1 MGKSTLFNALTASK
15 NAEAANFPF
24 CTIDPNIGIVDVVDE
39 RLDKLTE
46 LSKSK
51 KKIYT
56 NITFVDIAGLVKGAS
71 KGEGLGNK
79 FLSHIREV
87 DAIIHLVRCF
97 DSEKITHV
105 NSKINP
111 VEDLETIKTEIIL
124 SDIDIIQK
132 KLEKG
137 KKKLL
142 EEKQIKILEEKLNQ
156 LNEGKEIFINGSDE
170 KKFLSS
176 LGLLSIK
183 PKIIVC
189 NVDEESLANG
199 NAFTKEV
206 QNKYSNEKVV
216 TICADIEDQIMG
228 LDNSER
234 ETFMK
239 EIGLNKTGLNQ
250 LIKEGYELLNLDT
263 FFTSGPEESRAWTV
277 EKNTPAP
284 KAASVIHT
292 DFEKKFL
299 TTLGLLSIKPK
310 IIVCNVDEE
319 SLATGNAF
327 TEDVKR
333 KYTAEKIVTI
343 CADIEDQIMGLDN
356 NERETFMK
364 EIGLNKTGLNQLIK
378 EGYDLLNLDTF
389 FTSGPEESRAWTI
402 EKNTLAPQAA
412 SVIHTDFE
420 KNFIRAEA
428 VTCEDFIKFGSAEK
442 CKENGKLRIEGK
454 DYIVKDGDVLY
465 FRVNP

>member
-1 MGKSTLFNALTASK
+1 MGFKCGIVGLPNVGKSTLFNALTASK

-24 CTIDPNIGIVDVVDE
+24 CTIDPNIGVVDVIDE
-39 RLDKLTE
+39 RLDELTKL
-46 LSKSK
+46 SNSR

-97 DSEKITHV
+97 ESEKITHV

-111 VEDLETIKTEIIL
+111 VEDLETIRTEIIL
-124 SDIDIIQK
+124 SDLDIVQK

-142 EEKQIKILEEKLNQ
+142 QEKEIKVLEEKLK
-156 LNEGKEIFINGSDE
+156 L
-170 KKFLSS
+170 
-176 LGLLSIK
+176 
-183 PKIIVC
+183 
-189 NVDEESLANG
+189 
-199 NAFTKEV
+199 
-206 QNKYSNEKVV
+206 
-216 TICADIEDQIMG
+216 
-228 LDNSER
+228 
-234 ETFMK
+234 
-239 EIGLNKTGLNQ
+239 
-250 LIKEGYELLNLDT
+250 LDT
-263 FFTSGPEESRAWTV
+263 GNEVSINDE
-277 EKNTPAP
+277 
-284 KAASVIHT
+284 
-292 DFEKKFL
+292 FEKKFL
-299 TTLGLLSIKPK
+299 MTLGLLSIKPK

-327 TEDVKR
+327 TEVVKS
-333 KYTAEKIVTI
+333 KYTDEKIITI

-402 EKNTLAPQAA
+402 KKNTLAPQAA
-412 SVIHTDFE
+412 SIIHTDFE

-442 CKENGKLRIEGK
+442 CRENGKLRIEGK

>member
-1 MGKSTLFNALTASK
+1 MGFKCGIVGLPNVGKSTLFNALTASK

-24 CTIDPNIGIVDVVDE
+24 CTIDPNIGVVDVVDK
-39 RLDKLTE
+39 RLDQ
-46 LSKSK
+46 LSNLSNSK

-97 DSEKITHV
+97 ESDKITHV

-111 VEDLETIKTEIIL
+111 TEDLEIIKTEIIL
-124 SDIDIIQK
+124 SDIDVIQK
-132 KLEKG
+132 KLDKG

-142 EEKQIKILEEKLNQ
+142 NENEVKTLEEKLQQ
-156 LNEGKEIFINGSDE
+156 LNEGNEVTVNNEKEN
-170 KKFLSS
+170 KFLST
-176 LGLLSIK
+176 LGLLSVK

-189 NVDEESLANG
+189 NVDEESLDKG
-199 NAFTKEV
+199 NDFTKSV
-206 QNKYSNEKVV
+206 KIKNPDEKV
-216 TICADIEDQIMG
+216 
-228 LDNSER
+228 
-234 ETFMK
+234 
-239 EIGLNKTGLNQ
+239 
-250 LIKEGYELLNLDT
+250 
-263 FFTSGPEESRAWTV
+263 
-277 EKNTPAP
+277 
-284 KAASVIHT
+284 
-292 DFEKKFL
+292 
-299 TTLGLLSIKPK
+299 
-310 IIVCNVDEE
+310 
-319 SLATGNAF
+319 
-327 TEDVKR
+327 
-333 KYTAEKIVTI
+333 VTI

-364 EIGLNKTGLNQLIK
+364 EIGLEKTGLNQLIK

-389 FTSGPEESRAWTI
+389 FTSGPEESKAWTV
-402 EKNTLAPQAA
+402 KRNTLAPKAA

-420 KNFIRAEA
+420 KNFIRAET
-428 VTCEDFIKFGSAEK
+428 VTCEDFIKYGSAEK

>member
-1 MGKSTLFNALTASK
+1 MGFKCGIVGLPNVGKSTLFNALTASK

-39 RLDKLTE
+39 RLDQLTKL
-46 LSKSK
+46 SNSK

-97 DSEKITHV
+97 ESDKITHV

-111 VEDLETIKTEIIL
+111 LDDLETIKTEIIL
-124 SDIDIIQK
+124 SDLDIVQK

-142 EEKQIKILEEKLNQ
+142 EEKEVKILEDKLSQ
-156 LNEGKEIFINGSDE
+156 LNDGKEVVPNNKE
-170 KKFLSS
+170 EEKFLTT

-189 NVDEESLANG
+189 NVDEESLAKG
-199 NAFTKEV
+199 NSYTESVKK
-206 QNKYSNEKVV
+206 NYSEEKVV

-228 LDNSER
+228 LDNNER

-292 DFEKKFL
+292 DFEK
-299 TTLGLLSIKPK
+299 
-310 IIVCNVDEE
+310 
-319 SLATGNAF
+319 
-327 TEDVKR
+327 
-333 KYTAEKIVTI
+333 
-343 CADIEDQIMGLDN
+343 
-356 NERETFMK
+356 
-364 EIGLNKTGLNQLIK
+364 
-378 EGYDLLNLDTF
+378 
-389 FTSGPEESRAWTI
+389 
-402 EKNTLAPQAA
+402 
-412 SVIHTDFE
+412 
-420 KNFIRAEA
+420 NFIRAET
-428 VTCEDFIKFGSAEK
+428 VTCEDFIKYGSAEK

>member
-1 MGKSTLFNALTASK
+1 MRNSWVTNVGKSTLFNALTASK

-24 CTIDPNIGIVDVVDE
+24 CTIDPNIGIVDVPDK
-39 RLDKLTE
+39 RLDELTK

-51 KKIYT
+51 KTINT

-105 NSKINP
+105 NSKISP
-111 VEDLETIKTEIIL
+111 SRDLETIKTEIIL
-124 SDIDIIQK
+124 SDLDIIQK
-132 KLEKG
+132 KLEKS

-142 EEKQIKILEEKLNQ
+142 SDKEIKILEEKQNQ
-156 LNEGKEIFINGSDE
+156 LDSAQEVKINNEKENE
-170 KKFLSS
+170 FLSN

-189 NVDEESLANG
+189 NVDEDSLSKG
-199 NAFTKEV
+199 NQYTEEIK
-206 QNKYSNEKVV
+206 NKYPREKIIK
-216 TICADIEDQIMG
+216 ICADIEDQLSG
-228 LDNSER
+228 LSKNEKED
-234 ETFMK
+234 FMK
-239 EIGLNKTGLNQ
+239 DIGLNKTGLKQ
-250 LIKEGYELLNLDT
+250 LIKEGYDLLKLDT

-277 EKNTPAP
+277 KKNTVAP
-284 KAASVIHT
+284 K
-292 DFEKKFL
+292 
-299 TTLGLLSIKPK
+299 
-310 IIVCNVDEE
+310 
-319 SLATGNAF
+319 
-327 TEDVKR
+327 
-333 KYTAEKIVTI
+333 
-343 CADIEDQIMGLDN
+343 
-356 NERETFMK
+356 
-364 EIGLNKTGLNQLIK
+364 
-378 EGYDLLNLDTF
+378 
-389 FTSGPEESRAWTI
+389 
-402 EKNTLAPQAA
+402 AA

-428 VTCEDFIKFGSAEK
+428 VSCEDFIKFGSAEK

>member
-1 MGKSTLFNALTASK
+1 MGFKCGIVGLPNVGKSTLFNALTASK

-39 RLDKLTE
+39 RLDQLAKL
-46 LSKSK
+46 SSSK

-105 NSKINP
+105 NSKISP
-111 VEDLETIKTEIIL
+111 SSDLETIKTEIVL
-124 SDIDIIQK
+124 SDLDIVQK

-142 EEKQIKILEEKLNQ
+142 EDKEIKILEEKLNQ
-156 LNEGKEIFINGSDE
+156 LDKNQEVKINNEEEN
-170 KKFLSS
+170 KFLSS
-176 LGLLSIK
+176 IGLLSIK

-189 NVDEESLANG
+189 NLDEENLSKG
-199 NAFTKEV
+199 NQYTEEV
-206 QNKYSNEKVV
+206 QNKYPNEKIIK
-216 TICADIEDQIMG
+216 ICADIEDQLSS
-228 LDNSER
+228 LDKNEK
-234 ETFMK
+234 EAFMQD
-239 EIGLNKTGLNQ
+239 IGLNKTGLNK
-250 LIKEGYELLNLDT
+250 LIKEGYDLLKLDT

-277 EKNTPAP
+277 RKNTIAP
-284 KAASVIHT
+284 K
-292 DFEKKFL
+292 
-299 TTLGLLSIKPK
+299 
-310 IIVCNVDEE
+310 
-319 SLATGNAF
+319 
-327 TEDVKR
+327 
-333 KYTAEKIVTI
+333 
-343 CADIEDQIMGLDN
+343 
-356 NERETFMK
+356 
-364 EIGLNKTGLNQLIK
+364 
-378 EGYDLLNLDTF
+378 
-389 FTSGPEESRAWTI
+389 
-402 EKNTLAPQAA
+402 AA

-428 VTCEDFIKFGSAEK
+428 VSCEDFIKYGSAEK

>member
-1 MGKSTLFNALTASK
+1 MGFKCGIVGLPNVGKSTLFNALTASK

-24 CTIDPNIGIVDVVDE
+24 CTIDPNIGIVDVIDN
-39 RLDKLTE
+39 RLDKLTN
-46 LSKSK
+46 LSNSK

-97 DSEKITHV
+97 ESDKITHV

-111 VEDLETIKTEIIL
+111 VDDLETIKTEITL
-124 SDIDIIQK
+124 SDIEVIQK
-132 KLEKG
+132 KLDKG
-137 KKKLL
+137 KKKILD
-142 EEKQIKILEEKLNQ
+142 ENEIKILEEKLDQ
-156 LNEGKEIFINGSDE
+156 LNNGEEIKLNDEKE
-170 KKFLSS
+170 KKFLSN

-189 NVDEESLANG
+189 NVDEESLAKG
-199 NAFTKEV
+199 NSFTENVKK
-206 QNKYSNEKVV
+206 NHPNEKIVI
-216 TICADIEDQIMG
+216 ICADIEDQIMG
-228 LDNSER
+228 LDNNER
-234 ETFMK
+234 ENFMK

-277 EKNTPAP
+277 K
-284 KAASVIHT
+284 
-292 DFEKKFL
+292 
-299 TTLGLLSIKPK
+299 
-310 IIVCNVDEE
+310 
-319 SLATGNAF
+319 
-327 TEDVKR
+327 
-333 KYTAEKIVTI
+333 
-343 CADIEDQIMGLDN
+343 
-356 NERETFMK
+356 
-364 EIGLNKTGLNQLIK
+364 
-378 EGYDLLNLDTF
+378 
-389 FTSGPEESRAWTI
+389 
-402 EKNTLAPQAA
+402 KNTLAPKAA

-420 KNFIRAEA
+420 KNFIRAET
-428 VTCEDFIKFGSAEK
+428 VTCEDFFKYGSAEK

>member
-1 MGKSTLFNALTASK
+1 MGFKCGIVGLPNIGKSTLFNALTASK

-24 CTIDPNIGIVDVVDE
+24 CTIDPNIGIVDVIDK
-39 RLDKLTE
+39 RLDQLTI
-46 LSKSK
+46 LSNSK

-97 DSEKITHV
+97 ESDKITHV

-111 VEDLETIKTEIIL
+111 TEDLETIKTEIML
-124 SDIDIIQK
+124 SDIDVIQK
-132 KLEKG
+132 KLDKG

-142 EEKQIKILEEKLNQ
+142 DEKEIKILEEILEQLNQ
-156 LNEGKEIFINGSDE
+156 GLEIKINDE
-170 KKFLSS
+170 KENKFLSN

-189 NVDEESLANG
+189 NVDEESLGKG
-199 NAFTKEV
+199 NIFTESVKNNH
-206 QNKYSNEKVV
+206 QNEKVV

-228 LDNSER
+228 LDS
-234 ETFMK
+234 
-239 EIGLNKTGLNQ
+239 
-250 LIKEGYELLNLDT
+250 
-263 FFTSGPEESRAWTV
+263 
-277 EKNTPAP
+277 
-284 KAASVIHT
+284 
-292 DFEKKFL
+292 
-299 TTLGLLSIKPK
+299 
-310 IIVCNVDEE
+310 
-319 SLATGNAF
+319 
-327 TEDVKR
+327 
-333 KYTAEKIVTI
+333 
-343 CADIEDQIMGLDN
+343 

-364 EIGLNKTGLNQLIK
+364 EIGLDKTGLNQLIK

-402 EKNTLAPQAA
+402 KKNTIAPKAA

-420 KNFIRAEA
+420 KNFIRAET
-428 VTCEDFIKFGSAEK
+428 VTCEDFIKYGSAEK
-442 CKENGKLRIEGK
+442 CKEHGKLRIEGK

>member
-1 MGKSTLFNALTASK
+1 MSLKCGIVGLPNVGKSTLFNALTASK

-39 RLDKLTE
+39 RLDQLTKL
-46 LSKSK
+46 SSSK

-79 FLSHIREV
+79 FLSHIKEV

-97 DSEKITHV
+97 ESDKITHV

-111 VEDLETIKTEIIL
+111 VDDLETIKTEIIL
-124 SDIDIIQK
+124 SDLDIIQK

-142 EEKQIKILEEKLNQ
+142 EEKELKILEDKLKQ
-156 LNEGKEIFINGSDE
+156 LNDGKEVIVNDKDE
-170 KKFLSS
+170 KKFLST

-189 NVDEESLANG
+189 NVDEESVAKG
-199 NAFTKEV
+199 NSFTENVKKV
-206 QNKYSNEKVV
+206 YSEEKVV

-239 EIGLNKTGLNQ
+239 EIGLNKTGLNK

-292 DFEKKFL
+292 DFEK
-299 TTLGLLSIKPK
+299 
-310 IIVCNVDEE
+310 
-319 SLATGNAF
+319 
-327 TEDVKR
+327 
-333 KYTAEKIVTI
+333 
-343 CADIEDQIMGLDN
+343 
-356 NERETFMK
+356 
-364 EIGLNKTGLNQLIK
+364 
-378 EGYDLLNLDTF
+378 
-389 FTSGPEESRAWTI
+389 
-402 EKNTLAPQAA
+402 
-412 SVIHTDFE
+412 
-420 KNFIRAEA
+420 NFIRAET
-428 VTCEDFIKFGSAEK
+428 VTCNDFIKYGSAEK

>member
-1 MGKSTLFNALTASK
+1 MGFKCGIVGLPNVGKSTLFNALTASK

-24 CTIDPNIGIVDVVDE
+24 CTIDPNIGIVDVIDD
-39 RLDKLTE
+39 RLDQ
-46 LSKSK
+46 LSKLSNSK

-97 DSEKITHV
+97 ESDQITHV

-124 SDIDIIQK
+124 SDIDVIQK
-132 KLEKG
+132 KLDKG

-142 EEKQIKILEEKLNQ
+142 DAKEIKILEEKLIQ
-156 LNEGKEIFINGSDE
+156 LNEGNEVTSNDQAEI
-170 KKFLSS
+170 KFLSN

-189 NVDEESLANG
+189 NVDEESLAEG
-199 NAFTKEV
+199 NIFTKSIKEAHP
-206 QNKYSNEKVV
+206 NEKIV

-228 LDNSER
+228 LDNNER

-239 EIGLNKTGLNQ
+239 EIGLSKTGLNQ

-277 EKNTPAP
+277 K
-284 KAASVIHT
+284 
-292 DFEKKFL
+292 
-299 TTLGLLSIKPK
+299 
-310 IIVCNVDEE
+310 
-319 SLATGNAF
+319 
-327 TEDVKR
+327 
-333 KYTAEKIVTI
+333 
-343 CADIEDQIMGLDN
+343 
-356 NERETFMK
+356 
-364 EIGLNKTGLNQLIK
+364 
-378 EGYDLLNLDTF
+378 
-389 FTSGPEESRAWTI
+389 
-402 EKNTLAPQAA
+402 KNTLAPKAA

-420 KNFIRAEA
+420 KNFIRAET
-428 VTCEDFIKFGSAEK
+428 VTCEDFIKYGSAEK

>member
-1 MGKSTLFNALTASK
+1 M
-15 NAEAANFPF
+15 
-24 CTIDPNIGIVDVVDE
+24 
-39 RLDKLTE
+39 
-46 LSKSK
+46 
-51 KKIYT
+51 
-56 NITFVDIAGLVKGAS
+56 VKGAS

-97 DSEKITHV
+97 ESDKITHV

-111 VEDLETIKTEIIL
+111 VDDLETIKTEIIL
-124 SDIDIIQK
+124 SDLDIIQK

-137 KKKLL
+137 KKKFLQ
-142 EEKQIKILEEKLNQ
+142 EKEIEILEEKLNQ
-156 LNEGKEIFINGSDE
+156 LNDGKEIVVKDDFE
-170 KKFLSS
+170 KEFLSS
-176 LGLLSIK
+176 LGLLSVK

-189 NVDEESLANG
+189 NVDEESLASG
-199 NAFTKEV
+199 NAFTESVRKT
-206 QNKYSNEKVV
+206 YSNEKIV

-250 LIKEGYELLNLDT
+250 LIKEGYDLLNHDT

-277 EKNTPAP
+277 K
-284 KAASVIHT
+284 
-292 DFEKKFL
+292 
-299 TTLGLLSIKPK
+299 
-310 IIVCNVDEE
+310 
-319 SLATGNAF
+319 
-327 TEDVKR
+327 
-333 KYTAEKIVTI
+333 
-343 CADIEDQIMGLDN
+343 
-356 NERETFMK
+356 
-364 EIGLNKTGLNQLIK
+364 
-378 EGYDLLNLDTF
+378 
-389 FTSGPEESRAWTI
+389 
-402 EKNTLAPQAA
+402 KNTLAPKAA

>member
-1 MGKSTLFNALTASK
+1 MGFKCGIVGLPNVGKSTLFNALTASK

-39 RLDKLTE
+39 RLDQLTK

-79 FLSHIREV
+79 FLSHIKEV

-97 DSEKITHV
+97 ESDKITHV

-111 VEDLETIKTEIIL
+111 VDDLETIKTEIIL
-124 SDIDIIQK
+124 SDLDIIQK

-142 EEKQIKILEEKLNQ
+142 GEKEIKILEDKLKQ
-156 LNEGKEIFINGSDE
+156 LNDGKEVFANDKNE
-170 KKFLSS
+170 EKFLNT

-189 NVDEESLANG
+189 NVDEESVVKG
-199 NAFTKEV
+199 NSFTESVKK
-206 QNKYSNEKVV
+206 NYSEEKVV

-228 LDNSER
+228 LDKNER

-277 EKNTPAP
+277 KKNTPAS
-284 KAASVIHT
+284 K
-292 DFEKKFL
+292 
-299 TTLGLLSIKPK
+299 
-310 IIVCNVDEE
+310 
-319 SLATGNAF
+319 
-327 TEDVKR
+327 
-333 KYTAEKIVTI
+333 
-343 CADIEDQIMGLDN
+343 
-356 NERETFMK
+356 
-364 EIGLNKTGLNQLIK
+364 
-378 EGYDLLNLDTF
+378 
-389 FTSGPEESRAWTI
+389 
-402 EKNTLAPQAA
+402 AA

-420 KNFIRAEA
+420 KNFIRAET
-428 VTCEDFIKFGSAEK
+428 VTCEDFIKYGSAEK